1 MRYRMSSPCRGSN
14 TFDAVPEGEVELSP
28 EKMCSILQ
36 KSGFAIKMKS
46 DILVIGI
53 KGEIEVALYRRGKAI
68 IKKAKEK
75 ADAEKIA
82 ESIFSQV

>member
-1 MRYRMSSPCRGSN
+1 MKYRMSSPCRGSN

-28 EKMCSILQ
+28 ERMSSIMEKAGFKM
-36 KSGFAIKMKS
+36 KMKS
-46 DILVIGI
+46 DILVIGT

-82 ESIFSQV
+82 QQIFEQI